1 MAGVVHR
8 QYNWKVNGQ
17 TTILSEYKTS
27 LLEKETG
34 SILWQQNLHHLLREP
49 SRLSFSFL
57 PWQIFWSLNSNERKN
72 EDIVT
77 LLSRSHFR
85 HSRIFFCICSYKSTD
100 RYAQIALVRFRSVL
114 SDKGVWRPGEAI
126 TWKLF
131 SLISSHIRSFF
142 LNHVTYK
149 FSFWDLSDYYEIVD
163 QLMSQSYYGIKEL
176 VL

>member
-8 QYNWKVNGQ
+8 QYNWKANGQ
-17 TTILSEYKTS
+17 TTIVSDYKTS
-27 LLEKETG
+27 LLEKGTG

-85 HSRIFFCICSYKSTD
+85 HSRIFFCICSYKSRD
-100 RYAQIALVRFRSVL
+100 RYAQIALVRFWSVL

-126 TWKLF
+126 KWKLF
-131 SLISSHIRSFF
+131 SLYITYKIFFSEPHHIQVLILRSEWLLWNCGSTNVSHIMES
-142 LNHVTYK
+142 NN
-149 FSFWDLSDYYEIVD
+149 
-163 QLMSQSYYGIKEL
+163 
-176 VL
+176 